1 MNIKT
6 NCTMKKNYLLC
17 ALFVLAFSVF
27 ASRSFAQG
35 SGPSDATTPAP
46 TNATDVGKVL
56 CAGQTISISGPQDP
70 NGADWTVYHW
80 YKLDAGGNKQLTTT
94 TGRTYTEVASGAG
107 YYTYQVV
114 TENASGCTSP
124 ISDPF
129 KVYVLPPLTATITT
143 SISTICAGVGTTV
156 LTANPTPATGYTLN
170 YQWTRNGVNIAGATS
185 NTYTVSNET
194 TPGTVTF
201 GVVVSYTLNSSCAGS
216 ASSDVIIAPIP
227 TKPSIT
233 AN

>member
-1 MNIKT
+1 
-6 NCTMKKNYLLC
+6 MKKKYSLISALL
-17 ALFVLAFSVF
+17 VLAFMVF
-27 ASRSFAQG
+27 ASGAFAQG
-35 SGPSDATTPAP
+35 SGPSDATTPPP

-56 CAGQTISISGPQDP
+56 CAGSTISITGPQDP
-70 NGADWTVYHW
+70 NGVDWTVYHW
-80 YKLDAGGNKQLTTT
+80 YKLDAGGNKQLTSV

-107 YYTYQVV
+107 YYTYELV

-129 KVYVLPPLTATITT
+129 KVYVLPPLTATITP
-143 SISTICAGVGTTV
+143 SVNTICAGVGTTV
-156 LTANPTPATGYTLN
+156 LTANPTPSTGYTLN
-170 YQWTRNGVNIAGATS
+170 YQWTRNGVPIPGATS

-194 TPGTVTF
+194 TPGTVSF
-201 GVVVSYTLNSSCAGS
+201 GVNVSYTLNSSCGGS
-216 ASSDVIIAPIP
+216 ASSNIVIAPIP